1 MKDIDYSFVTYS
13 DSLSIN
19 KDNNYI
25 CYNNLFAII
34 DGVGRD
40 YLGKKAASLARE
52 NILELFFKYLEE
64 NNSPG
69 DAIFL
74 SLKEANRVI
83 LEERLR
89 INEKMAV
96 SVCILYIQE
105 RIMYFSHLGD
115 ARIYAFQDNEL
126 NQLTRDHTL
135 REEDPFAEKRYD
147 DPRALQALMKG
158 LGIHEAPEIYI
169 KKYPLDKKGNI
180 ILTTERLTERV
191 SNRDL
196 LWLSKKITNPKKLGK
211 TIVELFRRKGGDKGF
226 TLGIIRFGI
235 VPRWLRKVFSIYLIY
250 SLIIMAIVFGYI
262 SVYHDDN
269 TSKPGGITTE
279 PVIVEDLTRGDTGL
293 KNMEEQGQPESV
305 NGSAVRQQIII
316 PKKEEAKA
324 VKPVEPSVKDIP
336 DKVVE
341 KPAIAAKD
349 TAEKRDMKDVSD
361 TIDIKKEV
369 QGFLMDWKNAWEKSA
384 GKDGDIN
391 SYISMY
397 SDEFRSGKFDKKGW
411 AGDKTRR
418 NKGKKWIKVGISE
431 IRISEPDADNRVNIK
446 FRQEYSSSNFSVKS
460 GKTMVLIKTEERW
473 EIVSEES
480 N

>member
-25 CYNNLFAII
+25 CYNNLYAII

-52 NILELFFKYLEE
+52 TILELFFKYLEE

-89 INEKMAV
+89 INEKMAA
-96 SVCILYIQE
+96 SICILYIQE

-158 LGIHEAPEIYI
+158 LGIHENPEIYI
-169 KKYPLDKKGNI
+169 KKYPIDKKGHI

-191 SNRDL
+191 SSRDL
-196 LWLSKKITNPKKLGK
+196 LWLSKKIRNPKKLVK
-211 TIVELFRRKGGDKGF
+211 TFVELFRRKGGDRGF

-250 SLIIMAIVFGYI
+250 SLIIMAIAFGYV
-262 SVYHDDN
+262 SVYHDEN
-269 TSKPGGITTE
+269 TNNTNNKTAE
-279 PVIVEDLTRGDTGL
+279 PVIVEDLTSGVAGL
-293 KNMEEQGQPESV
+293 RNNDEKGQTEAL
-305 NGSAVRQQIII
+305 NGSAVRQPIKIT
-316 PKKEEAKA
+316 KKEETKA
-324 VKPVEPSVKDIP
+324 VKPVAPPVKDIP
-336 DKVVE
+336 DKVAE
-341 KPAIAAKD
+341 KPVMAVKEIPV
-349 TAEKRDMKDVSD
+349 TVN
-361 TIDIKKEV
+361 IDSEIQK
-369 QGFLMDWKNAWEKSA
+369 FLTDWKGAWEGSA
-384 GKDGDIN
+384 GKDGNIN
-391 SYISMY
+391 SYISFY
-397 SDEFRSGKFDKKGW
+397 SDEFISDKFDKKGW
-411 AGDKTRR
+411 VTDKTNR
-418 NKGKKWIKVGISE
+418 NKDKKWIKIGISE
-431 IRISEPDADNRVNIK
+431 IRISEPDADNRVK
-446 FRQEYSSSNFSVKS
+446 VRFRQDYSSSNFSVKS

>member
-40 YLGKKAASLARE
+40 YLGKKVANLARE
-52 NILELFFKYLEE
+52 TILEVFFKYLEE

-74 SLKEANRVI
+74 SLKEANKVI

-89 INEKMAV
+89 ISEKMAV
-96 SVCILYIQE
+96 SVCILYVQDK
-105 RIMYFSHLGD
+105 IMYFSHLGD
-115 ARIYAFQDNEL
+115 ARIYSFQDNEL

-147 DPRALQALMKG
+147 DPRALQALMNG
-158 LGIHEAPEIYI
+158 LGIHETPEIYV

-196 LWLSKKITNPKKLGK
+196 LWLSKKIRNAKKLGK

-226 TLGIIRFGI
+226 TLGIIRFGL
-235 VPRWLRKVFSIYLIY
+235 VPKWLRKVFSIYLIY
-250 SLIIMAIVFGYI
+250 SLIIMAVLFVYI
-262 SVYHDDN
+262 SVYHDYDTGKSDN
-269 TSKPGGITTE
+269 VTTE
-279 PVIVEDLTRGDTGL
+279 PIIVEDLTRNDNGISKKKEMT
-293 KNMEEQGQPESV
+293 QPESV
-305 NGSAVRQQIII
+305 NGSTVRQPIMITR
-316 PKKEEAKA
+316 KDEAE
-324 VKPVEPSVKDIP
+324 VIKPVASSEKDIQ
-336 DKVVE
+336 KKIAE
-341 KPAIAAKD
+341 KPSMPVKKD
-349 TAEKRDMKDVSD
+349 EAEVNAQ
-361 TIDIKKEV
+361 I
-369 QGFLMDWKNAWEKSA
+369 QGFLMDWKNSWERSA
-384 GKDGDIN
+384 GNDGDMD
-391 SYISMY
+391 SYISFY
-397 SDEFRSGKFDKKGW
+397 SDEFRSGKLYKKGW
-411 AGDKTRR
+411 ALDKTKR
-418 NKGKKWIKVGISE
+418 NKGKKWIRIGISD
-431 IRISEPDADNRVNIK
+431 IRISEPDEENRVK
-446 FRQEYSSSNFSVKS
+446 VRFRQEYSSSNYSVKS
-460 GKTMVLIKTEERW
+460 GKTMVLIKAEERW
-473 EIVSEES
+473 EIISEES

>member
-25 CYNNLFAII
+25 SYNNLFAII

-40 YLGKKAASLARE
+40 YLGKKAATLARE
-52 NILELFFKYLEE
+52 TILETFFKYFEE

-83 LEERLR
+83 LEERMRLK
-89 INEKMAV
+89 EKMAV
-96 SVCILYIQE
+96 SVCVLYVQE

-135 REEDPFAEKRYD
+135 REQDPFAEKRYD
-147 DPRALQALMKG
+147 DPRALQALIKG
-158 LGIHEAPEIYI
+158 LGIHENPEIYI
-169 KKYPLDKKGNI
+169 KKYPLDKKGSI

-191 SNRDL
+191 TNRDL
-196 LWLSKKITNPKKLGK
+196 LWLSKKIRNPRKIGK
-211 TIVELFRRKGGDKGF
+211 TIFELFKRKGGDRGF

-235 VPRWLRKVFSIYLIY
+235 IPKWLKKVFSIYLIY
-250 SLIIMAIVFGYI
+250 SLVIMAIVFGYI

-269 TSKPGGITTE
+269 YRKTGTGITE
-279 PVIVEDLTRGDTGL
+279 PVVVEDLIADNIDPAN
-293 KNMEEQGQPESV
+293 KEEKASPESV
-305 NGSAVRQQIII
+305 NGSAVRQPIII
-316 PKKEEAKA
+316 NKKDEIKT
-324 VKPVEPSVKDIP
+324 VKPVEPSGKDVQKKIAERPVLAVKDTTESKGAGDI
-336 DKVVE
+336 
-341 KPAIAAKD
+341 
-349 TAEKRDMKDVSD
+349 SD
-361 TIDIKKEV
+361 TGDIKNEV
-369 QGFLMDWKNAWEKSA
+369 QVFLMDWKNSWEASA
-384 GKDGDIN
+384 GKDGDMD
-391 SYISMY
+391 SYISFY
-397 SDEFRSGKFDKKGW
+397 SDEFRSGKLDKKGW
-411 AGDKTRR
+411 ASDKSKR
-418 NKGKKWIKVGISE
+418 NIGKKWISISISD
-431 IRISEPDADNRVNIK
+431 IRVSEPDADNRVK
-446 FRQEYSSSNFSVKS
+446 VRFKQDYSSSNYSVKS
-460 GKTMVLIKTEERW
+460 GKTMVLKKMEERW

>member
-52 NILELFFKYLEE
+52 MILEVFFKYLEE

-96 SVCILYIQE
+96 SVCMLYVQE
-105 RIMYFSHLGD
+105 KIMYFSHLGD

-158 LGIHEAPEIYI
+158 LGIHENPEIYI

-191 SNRDL
+191 TNRDL
-196 LWLSKKITNPKKLGK
+196 LWLSKKIRNARKLGK
-211 TIVELFRRKGGDKGF
+211 TIVELFRRKGGDRGF

-235 VPRWLRKVFSIYLIY
+235 VPKWLRKVFSIYLIY
-250 SLIIMAIVFGYI
+250 SLIIMAVVFGYI
-262 SVYHDDN
+262 SVYHDESTRKD
-269 TSKPGGITTE
+269 KGITTE
-279 PVIVEDLTRGDTGL
+279 PVIVEDLTRRDTNT
-293 KNMEEQGQPESV
+293 KKQETIEPEDV
-305 NGSAVRQQIII
+305 NGSAVRQPIII
-316 PKKEEAKA
+316 NNKDKIKPA
-324 VKPVEPSVKDIP
+324 KPVEPP
-336 DKVVE
+336 DKVMEKKIAE
-341 KPAIAAKD
+341 KPVMAVKD
-349 TAEKRDMKDVSD
+349 TSESKDMKDTSD

-384 GKDGDIN
+384 GKDGDIT
-391 SYISMY
+391 SYLSLY

-411 AGDKTRR
+411 ATDKTKR
-418 NKGKKWIKVGISE
+418 NKGKKWIRIGISD
-431 IRISEPDADNRVNIK
+431 IRISEPDSKNKVKIR
-446 FRQEYSSSNFSVKS
+446 FRQDYSSSNFSVKS

-473 EIVSEES
+473 EIISEES

>member
-40 YLGKKAASLARE
+40 YLGKKVANLARE
-52 NILELFFKYLEE
+52 TILEVFFKYLEE

-74 SLKEANRVI
+74 SLKEANKVI

-89 INEKMAV
+89 ISEKMAV
-96 SVCILYIQE
+96 SVCILYVQDK
-105 RIMYFSHLGD
+105 IMYFSHLGD
-115 ARIYAFQDNEL
+115 ARIYSFQDNEL

-147 DPRALQALMKG
+147 DPRALQALMNG
-158 LGIHEAPEIYI
+158 LGIHETPEIYV

-196 LWLSKKITNPKKLGK
+196 LWLSKKIRNAKKLGK

-226 TLGIIRFGI
+226 TLGIIRFGL
-235 VPRWLRKVFSIYLIY
+235 VPKWLRKVFSIYLIY
-250 SLIIMAIVFGYI
+250 SLIIMAVLFVYI
-262 SVYHDDN
+262 SVYHDYDTGKSDN
-269 TSKPGGITTE
+269 VTTE
-279 PVIVEDLTRGDTGL
+279 PIIVEDLTRNDNGISKKKEMT
-293 KNMEEQGQPESV
+293 QPESV
-305 NGSAVRQQIII
+305 NGSTVRQPIMITR
-316 PKKEEAKA
+316 KDEAEV
-324 VKPVEPSVKDIP
+324 VKPVAPSEKDIQ
-336 DKVVE
+336 KKIAE
-341 KPAIAAKD
+341 KPSMPVKKD
-349 TAEKRDMKDVSD
+349 EADVNAQ
-361 TIDIKKEV
+361 I
-369 QGFLMDWKNAWEKSA
+369 QGFLMDWKNSWERSA
-384 GKDGDIN
+384 GNDGDMD
-391 SYISMY
+391 SYISFY
-397 SDEFRSGKFDKKGW
+397 SDEFRSGKLDKKGW
-411 AGDKTRR
+411 ALDKTKR
-418 NKGKKWIKVGISE
+418 NKGKKWIRIGISD
-431 IRISEPDADNRVNIK
+431 IRISEPDEENRVK
-446 FRQEYSSSNFSVKS
+446 VRFRQEYSSSNYSVKS
-460 GKTMVLIKTEERW
+460 GKTMVLIKAEERW
-473 EIVSEES
+473 EIISEES

>member
-25 CYNNLFAII
+25 CYNNLYAII

-40 YLGKKAASLARE
+40 YLGKKAADLARE
-52 NILELFFKYLEE
+52 TILEVFFKYLEE

-69 DAIFL
+69 DAILL

-89 INEKMAV
+89 IHEKMAV
-96 SVCILYIQE
+96 SVCILYVQE
-105 RIMYFSHLGD
+105 KIMYFSHLGD

-147 DPRALQALMKG
+147 DPRALQALMNG
-158 LGIHEAPEIYI
+158 LGIHENPEIYI

-180 ILTTERLTERV
+180 VLTTERLTERV

-196 LWLSKKITNPKKLGK
+196 LWLSKKIRNSKKLGK

-235 VPRWLRKVFSIYLIY
+235 VPKWLRKVFSIYIIY
-250 SLIIMAIVFGYI
+250 SLIILAVVFGYI
-262 SVYHDDN
+262 SVYHDEN
-269 TSKPGGITTE
+269 TGKSDDVITE
-279 PVIVEDLTRGDTGL
+279 PVIVEDLTHNDTDIAN
-293 KNMEEQGQPESV
+293 KKEANAQPESQ
-305 NGSAVRQQIII
+305 NGSAVRQPIII
-316 PKKEEAKA
+316 NKKTEINS
-324 VKPVEPSVKDIP
+324 VKPIVPPVKDIP

-341 KPAIAAKD
+341 EPAITAKD
-349 TAEKRDMKDVSD
+349 TTEK
-361 TIDIKKEV
+361 TDINDARNIKQEV

-384 GKDGDIN
+384 GNDGDIN
-391 SYISMY
+391 AYISMY
-397 SDEFRSGKFDKKGW
+397 SDEFRSGKFDKKAW
-411 AGDKTRR
+411 TTDKTNR
-418 NKGKKWIKVGISE
+418 NKGKKWIRIGISD
-431 IRISEPDADNRVNIK
+431 IRISEPDAANRVK
-446 FRQEYSSSNFSVKS
+446 VRFRQEYSSSNFSVKS
-460 GKTMVLIKTEERW
+460 GKTMVLVKAEERW
-473 EIVSEES
+473 EIISEES

>member
-13 DSLSIN
+13 DSFSIN

-40 YLGKKAASLARE
+40 YLGKKATSLARE
-52 NILELFFKYLEE
+52 TILELFFKYLEE

-74 SLKEANRVI
+74 SLKEANKII

-89 INEKMAV
+89 INEKMAA
-96 SVCILYIQE
+96 SICILYIQE

-180 ILTTERLTERV
+180 ILTTERFTERV

-269 TSKPGGITTE
+269 TSKPDGVTTE
-279 PVIVEDLTRGDTGL
+279 PVIVKNITDTTMA
-293 KNMEEQGQPESV
+293 NNEETGPPETV
-305 NGSAVRQQIII
+305 NVSAVRQQINI
-316 PKKEEAKA
+316 PKKEEAKI
-324 VKPVEPSVKDIP
+324 VQPLKSPPDKDIP
-336 DKVVE
+336 EKVVE
-341 KPAIAAKD
+341 KPAIALNDTTESKDIKD
-349 TAEKRDMKDVSD
+349 TND
-361 TIDIKKEV
+361 TVDIKKEV
-369 QGFLMDWKNAWEKSA
+369 QGFLMDWKNAWEKSS
-384 GKDGDIN
+384 GKDGDIS
-391 SYISMY
+391 SYISFY
-397 SDEFRSGKFDKKGW
+397 SDDFRSGKLDKKGW
-411 AGDKTRR
+411 ATDKTKR
-418 NKGKKWIKVGISE
+418 NKGKKWIKVGISD
-431 IRISEPDADNRVNIK
+431 IRISEPDADNRLKVK